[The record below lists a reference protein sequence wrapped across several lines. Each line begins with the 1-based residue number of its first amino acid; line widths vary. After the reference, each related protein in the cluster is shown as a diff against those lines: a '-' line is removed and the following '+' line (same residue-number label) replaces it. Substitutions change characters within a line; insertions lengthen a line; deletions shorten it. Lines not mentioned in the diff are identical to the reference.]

1 MLMTEV
7 GSLTRRGNQIL
18 LAVFL
23 GAILPALIFSFF
35 GGQQKRKNEQPT
47 QPTQGNA
54 LQIPTTGQS
63 VKPTQPQQPQEQ
75 FTIAVLMKDGSVE
88 DMVLND
94 YLTAVVLR
102 EMPADFES
110 EALKAQAVVARTYTL
125 HKTAAPKHGQA
136 VVCTDP
142 GCCQGF
148 CSQEEYLRLGGTE
161 KDIKKVRQAV
171 LQTDDLVITYG
182 GRLIEATYFSC
193 SGGKTEDAMAVWG
206 TDVPYLQS
214 TESPGEEGTAF
225 YTDTVKFTA
234 SEFNRL
240 LGGHLTGPAETW
252 LEDVTYTKGGG
263 VSTMTLCG
271 KTFQG
276 TDLRQMLGLRSTAF
290 MLTAIG
296 DSVTITTKG
305 YGHRVGMSQYG
316 ADAMAVAGNN
326 FVQILAHYYKGTALE
341 VYAR

>member
-1 MLMTEV
+1 MKN
-7 GSLTRRGNQIL
+7 RGNQIL
-18 LAVFL
+18 FAVFL
-23 GAILPALIFSFF
+23 GAILPMLIFSYF
-35 GGQQKRKNEQPT
+35 GGRQKRKNEQAT
-47 QPTQGNA
+47 QPTQSDVM
-54 LQIPTTGQS
+54 QIPTTGQT
-63 VKPTQPQQPQEQ
+63 VRPTQPPQPQERI
-75 FTIAVLMKDGSVE
+75 TVAVLMKDGSVE
-88 DMVLND
+88 EMLLND
-94 YLTAVVLR
+94 YLTNVVLR

-125 HKTAAPKHGQA
+125 HKTTAPKHGQA

-148 CSQEEYLRLGGTE
+148 CSQEEYLRNGGTE
-161 KDIKKVRQAV
+161 QDIKKVQQAV
-171 LQTDDLVITYG
+171 LQTDELVITYD

-193 SGGKTEDAMAVWG
+193 SGGKTEDALAVWG

-234 SEFNRL
+234 AEFNRL

-252 LEDVTYTKGGG
+252 LEEVTYTKGGG

-316 ADAMAVAGNN
+316 ADAMAVAGSN
-326 FVQILAHYYKGTALE
+326 FVQILAHYYKGTVLE